1 MPLFVPENK
10 GCLPMLRN
18 GKTADELEVI
28 APRQYA
34 LITVGHTVNHKL
46 TGNKNVILSDPI
58 WGMDGKLT
66 FNLRPKLTSKA
77 CTLCTDERSGRAQA
91 PLYGAHDFSSTGFL
105 KPSN

>member
-1 MPLFVPENK
+1 MEVPQ
-10 GCLPMLRN
+10 LV
-18 GKTADELEVI
+18 D
-28 APRQYA
+28 
-34 LITVGHTVNHKL
+34 KL

-91 PLYGAHDFSSTGFL
+91 SLYGAHDFSSTGFL
-105 KPSN
+105 KQSPIVNAKRGRRRRC

>member
-34 LITVGHTVNHKL
+34 LVTI
-46 TGNKNVILSDPI
+46 
-58 WGMDGKLT
+58 
-66 FNLRPKLTSKA
+66 
-77 CTLCTDERSGRAQA
+77 
-91 PLYGAHDFSSTGFL
+91 LYGVWMKVDFQFASEIDFKSVYTL
-105 KPSN
+105 H